1 MFGLDE
7 KIGKYFREEQRASRL
22 GEKAA
27 AVLTLPHKCQCHM
40 RDQHCWLEY
49 LVAPLTDSFYL
60 QGLEIFFNLDS
71 YTTLKSPNEWMN
83 CLILA
88 LCIQDTKKEMSSLF

>member
-1 MFGLDE
+1 MQRAIQGNAFDFIVWDFFIFVFEVRKSDWVFELDE

-40 RDQHCWLEY
+40 RDQHC
-49 LVAPLTDSFYL
+49 
-60 QGLEIFFNLDS
+60 
-71 YTTLKSPNEWMN
+71 
-83 CLILA
+83 
-88 LCIQDTKKEMSSLF
+88 